1 MTAFQTLD
9 LRPEL
14 LVGVDRLGWSEPTAI
29 QREALP
35 PALEGRDVV
44 GLARTGTGKTAVFG
58 LALLNKL
65 DTTRRTPQALVLC
78 PTRELAEQV
87 TGALRALGAGMP
99 GVRVLRVTGG
109 SPSRDQKAALEAGAH
124 VVVGTPGRVLQQ
136 LELGRLDP
144 SALATLVLDEA
155 DRMLDMGFEEQ
166 VHAILELLPRERQ
179 TLLFSATWPPQMSE
193 LSGRI
198 QNDPIT
204 VGSGDRID
212 PDLLAQS
219 AVLCG
224 WDQRDDAL
232 CGVLR
237 DREPVPTL
245 VFCETRAQCKEVA
258 TLLQRRGAAALALHG
273 ELEQRDR
280 DEVLVRFRNGTARI
294 LVATNVAARGLD
306 VEGIGLVICY
316 EISPEPSVH
325 LHRVGRTARAEATG
339 EAVTIV
345 AGDGKELRRLAA
357 VDDFLGTPL
366 PRTRPGPANDGP
378 LDRWCSEWT
387 TLVVFGGR
395 RDKLRAGDVLGA
407 LTRAVGL
414 DGTDVGKIVL
424 EERRTWVAVRTEHAH
439 RAQQGLDGTR
449 IKKGKFRVRVVRK
462 GEGVGRARPVDRR
475 K

>member
-1 MTAFQTLD
+1 MTTFQTFA

-14 LVGVDRLGWSEPTAI
+14 LIGVDRLGWVAPTDI
-29 QREALP
+29 QRDALP
-35 PALEGRDVV
+35 PALAGRDVV
-44 GLARTGTGKTAVFG
+44 GLARTGTGKTGVFG
-58 LALLNKL
+58 LALLNTL
-65 DTTRRTPQALVLC
+65 DVAQRSPQALVLG

-87 TGALRALGAGMP
+87 TGALRALAVGMP

-124 VVVGTPGRVLQQ
+124 VVVGTPGRVRQQ

-144 SALATLVLDEA
+144 ADITMLVLDEA
-155 DRMLDMGFEEQ
+155 DRMLDMGFEEE
-166 VHAILELLPRERQ
+166 VLAILDLLPGARQ
-179 TLLFSATWPPQMSE
+179 TLLFSATWPPQMAE
-193 LSGRI
+193 LSARV
-198 QNDPIT
+198 QRDPIT
-204 VGSGDRID
+204 VGAGDRVD
-212 PDLLAQS
+212 ADLLQQS

-224 WDQRDDAL
+224 WDERPDAL

-237 DREPVPTL
+237 EREPVPTL
-245 VFCETRAQCKEVA
+245 VFCETRDQCRDVT

-306 VEGIGLVICY
+306 VEGIGLVVCY
-316 EISPEPSVH
+316 EISPEPTVH

-345 AGDGKELRRLAA
+345 AGDGKELRRLDA
-357 VDDFLGTPL
+357 VDRFLGAAI
-366 PRTRPGPANDGP
+366 PRTAPAPGHGR
-378 LDRWCSEWT
+378 LERWSSEWT

-407 LTRAVGL
+407 LTQVAGL
-414 DGTDVGKIVL
+414 DGADVGKIVL
-424 EERRTWVAVRTEHAH
+424 DERRTWVAVRTEQA
-439 RAQQGLDGTR
+439 RLAQEGLDGAK
-449 IKKGKFRVRVVRK
+449 IKKGKFRVRLVRR
-462 GEGVGRARPVDRR
+462 GA
-475 K
+475 